1 MDADNIIFSSKV
13 DQQVEDLTFDMLF
26 NEFLQQDYKKV
37 FVKNVSLAEGE
48 IIFFTEIDGKESIV
62 IFPLLFGSVL
72 PNGGQPK
79 LNRTSL

>member
-13 DQQVEDLTFDMLF
+13 DPQVEDLTFDVLF

-48 IIFFTEIDGKESIV
+48 IIFFTEIDGKESIIRIRV
-62 IFPLLFGSVL
+62 E
-72 PNGGQPK
+72 ND
-79 LNRTSL
+79 